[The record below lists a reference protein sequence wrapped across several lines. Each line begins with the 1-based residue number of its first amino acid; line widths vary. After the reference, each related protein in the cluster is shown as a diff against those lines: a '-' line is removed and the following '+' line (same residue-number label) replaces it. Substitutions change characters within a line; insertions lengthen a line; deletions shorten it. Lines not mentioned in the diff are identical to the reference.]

1 MSTFHTLET
10 GSRGLSAGQVSLST
24 TGQNIANAN
33 TKGYSRQ
40 QVNTSSS
47 ASLEVWTSQGSGQLG
62 TGVSIDSVMRVRD
75 HFLDQQYRAHTAEFA
90 EWQTKSEALGNVETI
105 LGEPGDN
112 GLNASMGRLWSAW
125 QDLASDPS
133 NSAVQAVVKER
144 AQAFADVAKTID
156 RSMGDLTAELK
167 ERTTAAEKEAQTLIS
182 RIEELNKNIMRTGP
196 QANNL
201 RDERDAAVDELSQLM
216 DIKVTEKT
224 DGSYAI
230 ALASN
235 NQPVKAGEALDPEIA
250 GGKLG
255 GLAEAAATVTSYQ
268 EKINVAVTEF
278 AEANGSVF
286 ENTAPGGLSVAKDA
300 KLELPKDLDED
311 VKKVQADFRS
321 LVSGLGAEAQS
332 AGYAVSTQQQL
343 MTSTENRRQSVAGV
357 SLDEEMSN
365 LVKFQH
371 AYNAAARLVSTT
383 DEMLDTIINRMAA
396 R

>member
-10 GSRGLSAGQVSLST
+10 GSRGLSAGQASLST

-47 ASLEVWTSQGSGQLG
+47 ASLEVWTNQGSGQLG

-75 HFLDQQYRAHTAEFA
+75 RFLDQQYRTHTAEFS
-90 EWQTKSEALGNVETI
+90 EWQTKSEALGSVETI

-133 NSAVQAVVKER
+133 NKAVQAVVKER

-156 RSMGDLTAELK
+156 RSMGDLATELT
-167 ERTTAAEKEAQTLIS
+167 ERTTAAEKDAQTLIS

-201 RDERDAAVDELSQLM
+201 RDERDAAVDKLSQLM

-224 DGSYAI
+224 DGSYALT
-230 ALASN
+230 LAAN
-235 NQPVKAGEALDPEIA
+235 NQPVKAGEALDLETA

-255 GLAEAAATVTSYQ
+255 GLAQAAATVTGYRENIQ
-268 EKINVAVTEF
+268 VAVTEF
-278 AEANGSVF
+278 AKANGNVF
-286 ENTAPGGLSVAKDA
+286 ENAAGGELSVAKDA
-300 KLELPKDLDED
+300 QLELPKGLDED

-332 AGYAVSTQQQL
+332 AGYAVSSQQQL
-343 MTSTENRRQSVAGV
+343 MVSTENRRQSVAGV

>member
-10 GSRGLSAGQVSLST
+10 GSRGLSAGQASLST

-47 ASLEVWTSQGSGQLG
+47 ASLEVWTNQGSGQLG

-75 HFLDQQYRAHTAEFA
+75 RFLDQQYRTHTAEFG
-90 EWQTKSEALGNVETI
+90 EWQTKSEALGSVETI

-125 QDLASDPS
+125 QDLASDPT

-156 RSMGDLTAELK
+156 RSMGDLTAELN
-167 ERTTAAEKEAQTLIS
+167 ERSTAAEKDAQTLIS

-224 DGSYAI
+224 DGSYALT
-230 ALASN
+230 LAAN
-235 NQPVKAGEALDPEIA
+235 NQPVKAGEALDLEAA

-255 GLAEAAATVTSYQ
+255 GLAEAAATVTGYRENIQ
-268 EKINVAVTEF
+268 VAVTEF
-278 AEANGSVF
+278 AEANGNVF
-286 ENTAPGGLSVAKDA
+286 ENAAGGELSVAKDA
-300 KLELPKDLDED
+300 QLELPKGLDED
-311 VKKVQADFRS
+311 VKKVQADFRA

-332 AGYAVSTQQQL
+332 AGYAVSSQQQL
-343 MTSTENRRQSVAGV
+343 MVSTENRRQSVAGV